1 MEDFIQILLYGGFL
15 LIYILSKLFKNRKQK
30 PVTRMP
36 DSQTTRHDGEQAT
49 LEQDPRSR
57 TPPERKTGGW
67 EEIFRQLGGEDP
79 WEEERRREEEAR
91 EAYERQK
98 RAAQQEADRLEEK
111 VARKADMYSEKLGK
125 SVREAK
131 KAQRLQDK
139 DMGEIDRMLEP
150 IKARKAR
157 RGTRQR
163 QQTMAGSIARS
174 LRNPQS
180 VRRAIILSE
189 IINRKY

>member
-15 LIYILSKLFKNRKQK
+15 LIYLLSKLFNNKKQK

-36 DSQTTRHDGEQAT
+36 DSQTTQRGGRQST
-49 LEQDPRSR
+49 LEQDPESR
-57 TPPERKTGGW
+57 TPEERKPSAW

-79 WEEERRREEEAR
+79 WEGERRREQEAR

-98 RAAQQEADRLEEK
+98 RAAQQEADKIEKK
-111 VARKADMYSEKLGK
+111 VARKAAAYSDKLDQSIK
-125 SVREAK
+125 EAR
-131 KAQRLQDK
+131 KARRIQDK

-150 IKARKAR
+150 VKLKK
-157 RGTRQR
+157 GTRRAQSS
-163 QQTMAGSIARS
+163 MAASIARS
-174 LRNPQS
+174 LRNPKS
-180 VRRAIILSE
+180 VKRAIILSE